1 MLIIFQTDL
10 SLLFENVK
18 PSRDTNDD
26 DDEEY
31 EEDGDDLEVDEED
44 ESWVINCAVP
54 CCWLESLLL
63 PTYFYSRLL
72 FFKCTDL
79 STRNIGWDDVFN
91 AYMLKKIPEN

>member
-18 PSRDTNDD
+18 PSRDTND

-54 CCWLESLLL
+54 CC
-63 PTYFYSRLL
+63 
-72 FFKCTDL
+72 
-79 STRNIGWDDVFN
+79 
-91 AYMLKKIPEN
+91 